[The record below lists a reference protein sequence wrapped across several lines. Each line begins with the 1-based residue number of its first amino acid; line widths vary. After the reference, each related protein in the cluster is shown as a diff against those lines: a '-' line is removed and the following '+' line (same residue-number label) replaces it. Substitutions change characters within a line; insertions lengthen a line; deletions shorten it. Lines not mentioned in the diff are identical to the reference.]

1 MTKDYPSELLGN
13 YIDNLQAIINIADN
27 WGANE
32 TVLRIGGGSGWD
44 FITGAWAKTN
54 ENLFSEKEW
63 YQLSELLNKGRNVE
77 YFPKTRKLDEDGDI
91 MGFIKIT

>member
-1 MTKDYPSELLGN
+1 
-13 YIDNLQAIINIADN
+13 
-27 WGANE
+27 
-32 TVLRIGGGSGWD
+32 
-44 FITGAWAKTN
+44 
-54 ENLFSEKEW
+54 LFSEKEW